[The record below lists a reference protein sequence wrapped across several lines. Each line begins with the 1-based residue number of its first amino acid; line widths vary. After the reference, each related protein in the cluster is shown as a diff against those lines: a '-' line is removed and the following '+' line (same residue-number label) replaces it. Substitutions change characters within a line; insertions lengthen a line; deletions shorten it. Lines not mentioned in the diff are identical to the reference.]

1 MRIKTLRSYRLYEIT
16 SRYTIIIIMRLCI
29 STNDEDFVAVFSRKE
44 RELDRNMELIT
55 G

>member
-1 MRIKTLRSYRLYEIT
+1 MRIKTLRSYRLYEIMLHN
-16 SRYTIIIIMRLCI
+16 YHYHAIML
-29 STNDEDFVAVFSRKE
+29 TNDEDFFAVFSRKE

>member
-1 MRIKTLRSYRLYEIT
+1 MRIKILRSYRLYEIT
-16 SRYTIIIIMRLCI
+16 LHNYHAIML
-29 STNDEDFVAVFSRKE
+29 NDEDFVAVFSRKE

>member
-1 MRIKTLRSYRLYEIT
+1 MRIKILRSYRLYEIT
-16 SRYTIIIIMRLCI
+16 LHNYHYHAIML
-29 STNDEDFVAVFSRKE
+29 NDEDFVAVFSRKE

>member
-1 MRIKTLRSYRLYEIT
+1 MRIKISDHIDCMK

-44 RELDRNMELIT
+44 RELDRNMDLIT

>member
-1 MRIKTLRSYRLYEIT
+1 MRIKTLRSYRLYEII

-29 STNDEDFVAVFSRKE
+29 LTNDEDFSRKE